1 MSANNYLKI
10 DRKKFT
16 VSDCDAE
23 SENGHKIGQGKNLEE
38 AIDIAEEYQA
48 ENIVEY
54 GIHFTRS
61 KLSKKSEV
69 EVKGKKKSK
78 DR

>member
-16 VSDCDAE
+16 VSDCDADM
-23 SENGHKIGQGKNLEE
+23 GYGQKIGQGKNLEE
-38 AIDIAEEYQA
+38 TIAIAMKYQK

-54 GIHFTRS
+54 GIQFMDSGRGQND
-61 KLSKKSEV
+61 V
-69 EVKGKKKSK
+69 EKI
-78 DR
+78 